1 MPTSRPR
8 YIVTETDAVR
18 AALDRAGRHFPEL
31 DRKRL
36 LLELV
41 RVGDDTLR
49 SREQPR
55 ERSREERLA
64 YLEDVA
70 MRRTDA
76 IDWAV
81 LGDIDRVAWR
91 GD

>member
-1 MPTSRPR
+1 VPTSKPR
-8 YIVTETDAVR
+8 HIVTETDDVR

-41 RVGDDTLR
+41 RVGDDALRTREEPRTR
-49 SREQPR
+49 SREA
-55 ERSREERLA
+55 RLA
-64 YLEDVA
+64 YLEDVS

-76 IDWAV
+76 VDWSV
-81 LGDIDRVAWR
+81 LADVDRVAWR
-91 GD
+91 GE